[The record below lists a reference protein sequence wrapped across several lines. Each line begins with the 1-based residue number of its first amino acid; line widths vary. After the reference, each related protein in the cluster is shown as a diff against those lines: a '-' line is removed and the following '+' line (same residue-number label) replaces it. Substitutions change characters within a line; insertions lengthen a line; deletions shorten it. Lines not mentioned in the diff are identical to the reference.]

1 MLMSTKCQENEKK
14 MTTNVIMIGYDMI
27 FMIFFNSCFP
37 SGSNLLRTVLRRTVH
52 WFVPLGTL
60 NLPVEFTPT
69 LYTCVL
75 CCTLSLVSSESDS
88 RRIFDIS

>member
-1 MLMSTKCQENEKK
+1 MVRSEIPFQLPVHK
-14 MTTNVIMIGYDMI
+14 
-27 FMIFFNSCFP
+27 SCFP

-60 NLPVEFTPT
+60 NLLLHCP
-69 LYTCVL
+69 
-75 CCTLSLVSSESDS
+75 LSLVSSESDS